1 MRFFDKI
8 SLFAFDVKRY
18 RTWARKYWIGKAKG
32 FPKSMKFGCQHASKI
47 NPKITGFRARNF
59 EKSWNKRFQK
69 WCFFRLRFF
78 IDFGR
83 VWGGFWDAFG
93 RGFGACWP
101 FLGGFLLL
109 FLSLCAQ
116 EGLRGP
122 KRRPRALLS
131 SIWVGFGGVLG
142 GVWEDLGGQN
152 WGFSGFFC
160 TCRLRWH
167 KTA

>member
-1 MRFFDKI
+1 MSQKVLDWEGESVPQINEIWMPARIENQSKSCWISRSKFRKIVKQTLPKMMFLSIAFFWRFWEGLGRVLGRFWEGIWSLLAFPWRFF
-8 SLFAFDVKRY
+8 
-18 RTWARKYWIGKAKG
+18 
-32 FPKSMKFGCQHASKI
+32 
-47 NPKITGFRARNF
+47 
-59 EKSWNKRFQK
+59 
-69 WCFFRLRFF
+69 CFF
-78 IDFGR
+78 
-83 VWGGFWDAFG
+83 
-93 RGFGACWP
+93 
-101 FLGGFLLL
+101 